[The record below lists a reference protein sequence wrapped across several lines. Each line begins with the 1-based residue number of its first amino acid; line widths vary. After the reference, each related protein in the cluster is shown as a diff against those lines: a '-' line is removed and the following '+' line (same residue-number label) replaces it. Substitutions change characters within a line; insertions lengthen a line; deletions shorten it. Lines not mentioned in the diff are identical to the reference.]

1 MNVQNV
7 EKSLP
12 VRSVEKPIAWLG
24 EDRLLLDD
32 TTRFGLRRRVFA
44 RKGEWVD
51 FLTHLKQAVDMARG
65 ADVFHWMFESGGFFF
80 LWIVWKETK
89 NEKL

>member
-1 MNVQNV
+1 M
-7 EKSLP
+7 KSSL
-12 VRSVEKPIAWLG
+12 RQVEKPIAWLG
-24 EDRLLLDD
+24 KDRLLLDD

-51 FLTHLKQAVDMARG
+51 FLTHIKQAVDMAKG
-65 ADVFHWMFESGGFFF
+65 ADVFYWMFERDSFFY

-89 NEKL
+89 NEKI

>member
-12 VRSVEKPIAWLG
+12 VRSVDKPIAWLG
-24 EDRLLLDD
+24 ADRLLLDD
-32 TTRFGLRRRVFA
+32 TTQYGLRRRVFA

-51 FLTHLKQAVDMARG
+51 YLIHLKHARDMANG
-65 ADVFHWMFESGGFFF
+65 AEVYPWMFEQDGFFY

-89 NEKL
+89 